1 MLNPEPIVLERNGVR
16 LEPLS
21 ESHADGLIEAARDGR
36 LWDVWYLTVPRPADA
51 HAYVASALK
60 AQQEGSRLAWAVCDL
75 RSDKIVGTTSYHDIK
90 PEVDR
95 VMIGYTFYAKR
106 VQRTHVNTTC
116 KLLLLEYAFDRL
128 GCKVVGLQ
136 TDNFNFQSQRAIEAL
151 GAKRDGVIR
160 HHQLRRD
167 GSVRDTV
174 MYSILATE
182 WPDVRKGLE
191 GRLLRH
197 SQ

>member
-1 MLNPEPIVLERNGVR
+1 MLKPEPIVLERDGVR

-21 ESHADGLIEAARDGR
+21 ESHADGLVEAASDGR
-36 LWDVWYLTVPRPADA
+36 LWDVWYLTVPRPDGV
-51 HAYVASALK
+51 HAYIESALK
-60 AQQEGSRLAWAVCDL
+60 AREEGSRIAWAVRDVP
-75 RSDKIVGTTSYHDIK
+75 SGKIVGTTSYHDIK
-90 PEVDR
+90 LEVDR

-106 VQRTHVNTTC
+106 VQRTHVNTAC

-128 GCKVVGLQ
+128 GCKAVGLQ

-160 HHQLRRD
+160 HHQRRRD

-182 WPDVRKGLE
+182 WSDVRKGLE

>member
-1 MLNPEPIVLERNGVR
+1 MQNPEPLVLERNGVR
-16 LEPLS
+16 LEPLVP
-21 ESHADGLIEAARDGR
+21 EHAAGLVEAASDGR
-36 LWDVWYLTVPRPADA
+36 LWDIWYLTVPRPEEVA
-51 HAYVASALK
+51 AYIAAAAN
-60 AQQEGSRLAWAVCDL
+60 AQEQGSRIAWAVRDVPSG
-75 RSDKIVGTTSYHDIK
+75 RIVGTTSYHDIR
-90 PEVDR
+90 PDIDR

-116 KLLLLEYAFDRL
+116 KLLLLEHAFDRL
-128 GCKVVGLQ
+128 GCKAVGLQ
-136 TDNFNFQSQRAIEAL
+136 TDSFNFQSQRAIEAL

-160 HHQLRRD
+160 HHQRRRD